1 MKLMIDTNVI
11 LDVFI
16 KRQPFYE
23 QSRKILELC
32 ESKKVQGFV
41 TASSIT
47 DIFYLV
53 RKSTHSTETA
63 YKCLGALF
71 DIVKVLPVTNDNV
84 ISAYTIKAHDFEDCL
99 LAVCAKSNGCAY
111 IVTRNESDFKDFDIP
126 AVSPDEAVNYLK
138 K

>member
-1 MKLMIDTNVI
+1 MKLMINTNVI
-11 LDVFI
+11 LDVLI

-23 QSRKILELC
+23 QSRRILELC
-32 ESKKVQGFV
+32 ESNALQGFV

-63 YKCLGALF
+63 YECLGALF
-71 DIVKVLPVTNDNV
+71 DILKVLPVTNDNV
-84 ISAYTIKAHDFEDCL
+84 ISAYSIRAHDFEDCL

-111 IVTRNESDFKDFDIP
+111 IVTRNQTDFKGFDIP
-126 AVSPDEAVNYLK
+126 AVSPDEIDHLFL
-138 K
+138 

>member
-32 ESKKVQGFV
+32 ENKAVQGFV

-47 DIFYLV
+47 DIFYIV

-63 YKCLGALF
+63 YNCLGALF
-71 DIVKVLPVTNDNV
+71 DIVKILPVTNDNV
-84 ISAYTIKAHDFEDCL
+84 ISAYAMKAQDFEDCL
-99 LAVCAKSNGCAY
+99 LAVCAVSNGCEY
-111 IVTRNESDFKDFDIP
+111 IVTRNKSDFKGFDIP
-126 AVSPDEAVNYLK
+126 AVSPDEADTLLV
-138 K
+138 

>member
-11 LDVFI
+11 LDVLI

-23 QSRKILELC
+23 QSRRILELC
-32 ESKKVQGFV
+32 ESNALQGFV

-63 YKCLGALF
+63 YECLGALF
-71 DIVKVLPVTNDNV
+71 DILKVLPVTNDNV
-84 ISAYTIKAHDFEDCL
+84 ISAYSIRAHDFEDCL

-111 IVTRNESDFKDFDIP
+111 IVTRNQTDFKGFDIP
-126 AVSPDEAVNYLK
+126 AVSPDEIDHLFL
-138 K
+138 

>member
-23 QSRKILELC
+23 SSRKILEKC
-32 ESKKVQGFV
+32 ESKTVQGFV
-41 TASSIT
+41 TASTVT

-53 RKSTHSTETA
+53 RKATHSTETA

-71 DIVKVLPVTNDNV
+71 DIVKILPVTNDNV
-84 ISAYTIKAHDFEDCL
+84 ISAYTVKAHDFEDCL

-111 IVTRNESDFKDFDIP
+111 IVTRNEKDFEDFDIP
-126 AVSPDEAVNYLK
+126 VISPDEVLNLIK

>member
-23 QSRKILELC
+23 HSRKILELC
-32 ESKKVQGFV
+32 ENKTVQGFV

-53 RKSTHSTETA
+53 RKSTHSIETA

-84 ISAYTIKAHDFEDCL
+84 ISAYAVKAHDFEDCL

-126 AVSPDEAVNYLK
+126 VISPDKAEAFLK
-138 K
+138 R

>member
-1 MKLMIDTNVI
+1 MIDTNVI
-11 LDVFI
+11 LDVLI

-23 QSRKILELC
+23 QSRRILELC
-32 ESKKVQGFV
+32 ESNALQGFV

-63 YKCLGALF
+63 YECLGALF
-71 DIVKVLPVTNDNV
+71 DILKVLPVTNDNV
-84 ISAYTIKAHDFEDCL
+84 ISAYSIRAHDFEDCL

-111 IVTRNESDFKDFDIP
+111 IVTRNQTDFKGFDIP
-126 AVSPDEAVNYLK
+126 AVSPDEIDHLFL
-138 K
+138 

>member
-1 MKLMIDTNVI
+1 MKLMIDTNII

-23 QSRKILELC
+23 QSRKILEMC
-32 ESKKVQGFV
+32 ENKIIQGFV
-41 TASSIT
+41 TASSIM

-63 YKCLGALF
+63 YQCLGALF

-84 ISAYTIKAHDFEDCL
+84 ISAYTVKANDFEDCL
-99 LAVCAKSNGCAY
+99 LAVCAKSNGCTY
-111 IVTRNESDFKDFDIP
+111 IVTRNESDFKDFDVP
-126 AVSPDEAVNYLK
+126 VVSPDKALNYLK